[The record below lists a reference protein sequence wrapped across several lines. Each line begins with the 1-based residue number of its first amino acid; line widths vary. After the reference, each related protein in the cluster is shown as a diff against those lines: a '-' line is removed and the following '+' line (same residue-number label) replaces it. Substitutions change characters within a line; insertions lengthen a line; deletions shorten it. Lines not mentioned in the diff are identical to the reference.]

1 MQQERNKLGWSTAFL
16 AVSGL
21 IPLVSLLR
29 HQPDAL
35 LIYSVFVVACLFRRQ
50 LAGLADHLPGPPAT
64 YLILFFIVS
73 GDLAETFAWM
83 DNYSKATA
91 EPALLHPQ
99 LIPDLI
105 LGIGLYTGW
114 ALAWLIVFRWY
125 RFSLA
130 EAFVVTGIQAI
141 FFEQLGAV
149 FLRMVAVM
157 LTNPLSSLLMAL
169 YVFAVHASVV
179 GLAMVPVIH
188 RLDDP
193 NKSRHWSRFVLVI
206 VLVVGLTM
214 LCTGLMG
221 AFTNLFGGLPPK
233 KSIVEHP
240 FW

>member
-1 MQQERNKLGWSTAFL
+1 MQRERSKLSWNRAFL
-16 AVSGL
+16 AASGL
-21 IPLVSLLR
+21 IPLLSLLR

-50 LAGLADHLPGPPAT
+50 LAGLADHLPGPPAI

-91 EPALLHPQ
+91 EPPLLHPQ

-125 RFSLA
+125 CFSLS
-130 EAFVVTGIQAI
+130 EAFLVTGFQAI
-141 FFEQLGAV
+141 FFEQLGGV
-149 FLRMVAVM
+149 FLRMIAV
-157 LTNPLSSLLMAL
+157 LITNPLLSLLMAL

-179 GLAMVPVIH
+179 GLAMVPLIH
-188 RLDDP
+188 RFDDL
-193 NKSRHWSRFVLVI
+193 NKSRHWSGFVLVI

-214 LCTGLMG
+214 LCTG
-221 AFTNLFGGLPPK
+221 
-233 KSIVEHP
+233 
-240 FW
+240 